1 MFSVGKKG
9 LSILM
14 ALLISCGTVG
24 VVGTVISDGTL
35 SVSAAESYNMTL
47 DVGKN
52 YLEDFDLGVKIVS
65 SNTSVIEIKTV
76 EISGKVRVGY

>member
-47 DVGKN
+47 DVG
-52 YLEDFDLGVKIVS
+52 
-65 SNTSVIEIKTV
+65 
-76 EISGKVRVGY
+76 RC